1 MAFSTSEVLV
11 EPDHLAHESRTCVD
25 LDVLCPAPEGEIVAP
40 SSPRTRWAPGEVV
53 GTLTAV
59 GRLRSVAGFLATH
72 LDCSDENADP
82 EAQHDQV
89 KNHLGHS

>member
-1 MAFSTSEVLV
+1 MAFSTSEMLV
-11 EPDHLAHESRTCVD
+11 EPDHLAQESRTYIDWMCFALLPRVR
-25 LDVLCPAPEGEIVAP
+25 LWRRP
-40 SSPRTRWAPGEVV
+40 PRTRSAPSGVV

-89 KNHLGHS
+89 KNHLGHD